1 MKMVL
6 LPAAVIALFAGAAI
20 AYAADATGKI
30 KTIDTTKS
38 AVTLDNGATYSAPST
53 VKLSD
58 LKIGEKVTV
67 DYTASNGKMQINT
80 IKPAT

>member
-1 MKMVL
+1 MKKVL
-6 LPAAVIALFAGAAI
+6 LPAVIALFAGASV

-30 KTIDTTKS
+30 KTIDTTKDM
-38 AVTLDNGATYSAPST
+38 VTLDNGTTYAAPST

-58 LKIGEKVTV
+58 LKVGEKVTV
-67 DYTASNGKMQINT
+67 DYTTSNGKMQINT